1 MTLFSR
7 GVFFVVEVER
17 NSCGNLIPGW
27 ALAELGGARLG
38 DARRTARLVA
48 IAAAVAEQ
56 PTGTLPQACLTWAAA
71 KGAYRFFGNES
82 VDADEI
88 VSAHREA
95 TVERVGHYS
104 TVLAVQDTTEF
115 NFSHHPATK
124 GLGPL
129 GRKGQVGFFVHS
141 CLALSPDGVPL
152 GLLGQ
157 YRWVRSFEEIGIKH
171 KRRQRALEEKESYR
185 WQAMLEDSTRSIP
198 STTRVVTIADR
209 EADIIDFFLAA
220 IRLKQNVLV
229 RAAWNRRLQHPDN
242 YLWDAA
248 GQAPVVGQ
256 LEIEVPRSDDQP
268 PRKTTLELRATTVG
282 VLAPQ
287 HRKLER
293 LPVAPLTVVWA
304 RELTPPEGKEAISW
318 LLLTTLSVPSQKEA
332 AMCVRWYAH
341 RWKIERYH
349 YTLKSGCRLEELQLE
364 TADRLDRALA
374 VYAVVAWRLLSM
386 TYAARV
392 APAQSCSA
400 VLSQA
405 EWQALYCTI
414 HRSPVP
420 PLSPPDLQTAIIW
433 IARLGGFLARH
444 GDGAPGV
451 KVLWRGY
458 RRLQD
463 LSEMWSIVHPDTCG

>member
-1 MTLFSR
+1 MTLLSR
-7 GVFFVVEVER
+7 GVLFVVEMEHCLCDGP
-17 NSCGNLIPGW
+17 NPSW
-27 ALAELGGARLG
+27 AVAELGSAHLG

-56 PTGTLPQACLTWAAA
+56 PTGSLPQACLTWAAT

-82 VDADEI
+82 VDSEKILA
-88 VSAHREA
+88 AHRMA
-95 TVERVGHYS
+95 TVERIGGYS
-104 TVLAVQDTTEF
+104 TVLAVQDTTDF
-115 NFSHHPATK
+115 SFSHHPATK

-129 GRKGQVGFFVHS
+129 GNTGMVGFFVHS

-157 YRWVRSFEEIGIKH
+157 YRWVRSFEELGIKH

-185 WQAMLEDSTRSIP
+185 WPAMLEDSTRGIP
-198 STTRVVTIADR
+198 STTRVVTVADR

-220 IRLKQNVLV
+220 IRLKQDVLV

-248 GQAPVVGQ
+248 GQAPVVGH

-268 PRKTTLELRATTVG
+268 SRKTTLELRATTVG

-287 HRKLER
+287 HRRLER

-318 LLLTTLSVPSQKEA
+318 LLLTTLSVQSQKEA

-349 YTLKSGCRLEELQLE
+349 YTLKSGCRLEELHLE
-364 TADRLDRALA
+364 AADRLDRALA

-392 APAQSCSA
+392 TPDQPCSA
-400 VLSQA
+400 VLSQT

-414 HRSPVP
+414 HRTPTP

-433 IARLGGFLARH
+433 IARLGGFLARR
-444 GDGAPGV
+444 GDGTPGV

-463 LSEMWSIVHPDTCG
+463 LTEMWSIVHPDTCG